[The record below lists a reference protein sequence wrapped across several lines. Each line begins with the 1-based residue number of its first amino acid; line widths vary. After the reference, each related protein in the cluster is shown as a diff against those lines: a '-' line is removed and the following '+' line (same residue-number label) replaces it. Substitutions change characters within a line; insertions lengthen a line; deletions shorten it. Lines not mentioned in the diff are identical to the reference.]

1 MTINQEPQVASLVNG
16 LQRNRTRGDRS
27 VFILRCQHRNLHT
40 TQPAL
45 QFFHGFNSICHV
57 TLLLP
62 RYERE

>member
-1 MTINQEPQVASLVNG
+1 M
-16 LQRNRTRGDRS
+16 
-27 VFILRCQHRNLHT
+27 FILRCQHRNLHT